1 VSASQ
6 FLQSTVDGV
15 GLWPV
20 YALTAAGF
28 VIIYRATLV
37 FNFAQGALLLLSAY
51 GVYQLR
57 VKVGIAIG
65 PTLILVIV
73 GMAALGALTYLL
85 VLKPMTGQPVFA
97 LIIVTMGLSIVATGI
112 AGVIWGFSGLFV
124 PSPHIGAALHI
135 GSARISALNVT
146 EVLVSG
152 GILAALGAFF
162 KFTPIGLQMR
172 ATAESPTLASRRGV
186 SVQRVYTLSWA
197 LAAAVSAVAGA
208 ILVFG
213 SGATPTISNVG
224 LTAFPAALIGGF
236 DSLLGAVIGGLIV
249 ALAQNY
255 AATLWSPAVENMV
268 VFALMLVVL
277 IVRPYGLFGTK
288 EVLRV

>member
-1 VSASQ
+1 MSASQ
-6 FLQSTVDGV
+6 FLQSTVNGFA
-15 GLWPV
+15 LWPV

-37 FNFAQGALLLLSAY
+37 FNFAQGALLLLGAY

-57 VKVGIAIG
+57 VKAGISIW
-65 PTLILVIV
+65 PTLILVII

-97 LIIVTMGLSIVATGI
+97 LIIVTMGLSIVATGL

-124 PSPHIGAALHI
+124 PSPHIGAALKI
-135 GSARISALNVT
+135 GSARISALNAT
-146 EVLVSG
+146 EILVAA
-152 GILAALGAFF
+152 GILAGLGAFF
-162 KFTPIGLQMR
+162 QFTPIGLQMR

-186 SVQRVYTLSWA
+186 SVQRVYTFSWA
-197 LAAAVSAVAGA
+197 LAAAISAVAGA
-208 ILVFG
+208 ILAFG
-213 SGATPTISNVG
+213 SGATPTISDVG

-249 ALAQNY
+249 ALAQTY
-255 AATLWSPAVENMV
+255 AATLWSPAVEDMV
-268 VFALMLVVL
+268 VFGLMLVVL
-277 IVRPYGLFGTK
+277 IIRPFGLFGTK